1 MRILI
6 GLMAAAAIAG
16 LMALLS
22 PGRVFAATSEPA
34 DQRIDPAPCVAAV
47 TANDDDRI
55 VAICGP
61 LIDNEKTVKADR
73 IKALDGHVKVAT
85 GLIGTFSKP

>member
-1 MRILI
+1 MRRILM
-6 GLMAAAAIAG
+6 GLMAAAAIVGAASS
-16 LMALLS
+16 MS
-22 PGRVFAATSEPA
+22 PGRAFAATSEPA

-47 TANDDDRI
+47 SANDDDRI

-73 IKALDGHVKVAT
+73 I
-85 GLIGTFSKP
+85 